1 MRVGIFGGT
10 FDPVHSAHIR
20 MALYARSI
28 LGLDKTFLVPTRPW
42 QKTARAPDADRLN
55 MLRLATSNFS
65 SDLSVDSRELDRA
78 GASYS
83 IDTLYSFR
91 KDFGENT
98 KLFFIMGGDQWK
110 NLTTWIQWE
119 KFPLLTNIAL
129 FRRNGGLIN
138 SSYGSEFPIIELKQK
153 LNSCSPFGVIYTI
166 DQDIESISSS
176 QIRKAL
182 YTEPTR
188 SEPIAGLD
196 ESVHKY
202 ILKNDLYLPREGSNY
217 I

>member
-1 MRVGIFGGT
+1 MRIGIFGGT
-10 FDPVHSAHIR
+10 FDPVHSAHIQ

-42 QKTARAPDADRLN
+42 QKTARASDADRLN
-55 MLRLATSNFS
+55 MLRLATSDYS
-65 SDLSVDSRELDRA
+65 TELSVDSCELDRA

-91 KDFGENT
+91 KEFGEDAE
-98 KLFFIMGGDQWK
+98 LFFIMGGDQWK

-129 FRRNGGLIN
+129 FRRNGELIN
-138 SSYGSEFPIIELKQK
+138 SPYGNEFPVIELTQK
-153 LNSCSPFGVIYTI
+153 LVSCGPCGTIYTI
-166 DQDIESISSS
+166 DEDVESVSSS

-182 YTEPTR
+182 YTEPAR
-188 SEPIAGLD
+188 SEPIAGLE

-202 ILKNDLYLPREGSNY
+202 ILANDLYLPREGSNY